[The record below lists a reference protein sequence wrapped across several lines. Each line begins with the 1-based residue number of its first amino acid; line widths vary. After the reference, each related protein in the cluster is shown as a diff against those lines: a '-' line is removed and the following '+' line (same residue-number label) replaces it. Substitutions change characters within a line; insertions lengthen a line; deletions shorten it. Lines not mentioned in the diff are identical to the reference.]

1 MTLLMFLVVCVLQ
14 LSQVDCRD
22 ALEMICNL
30 EAEEDERAA
39 FTLCSG
45 FLTRQL
51 LQEDSYCAWSVP
63 KHPFGLVFKDSEI
76 FSSINKF
83 GIDQAP
89 LVKVLKCKCGHRV
102 RSWFSLL
109 FMAIGAA

>member
-1 MTLLMFLVVCVLQ
+1 MSKLCNGVYSGLLQ
-14 LSQVDCRD
+14 LSLVDCRD

-30 EAEEDERAA
+30 EAEGDERGA

-63 KHPFGLVFKDSEI
+63 DDMCL
-76 FSSINKF
+76 NM
-83 GIDQAP
+83 
-89 LVKVLKCKCGHRV
+89 C
-102 RSWFSLL
+102 FSL
-109 FMAIGAA
+109 FNIY

>member
-1 MTLLMFLVVCVLQ
+1 M
-14 LSQVDCRD
+14 DCRD

-30 EAEEDERAA
+30 EAEGDERGA

-63 KHPFGLVFKDSEI
+63 EHNLVEQMHHPLVFYASEI
-76 FSSINKF
+76 SDLNLSSPSLNVDVELNQDSV
-83 GIDQAP
+83 G
-89 LVKVLKCKCGHRV
+89 
-102 RSWFSLL
+102 SLL
-109 FMAIGAA
+109 MATEAV